1 MPGKWDVLGLGAV
14 AVDDLVYVDHY
25 PAPDS
30 KQRIHHQK
38 RQGGGLAGTSL
49 VAVARLG
56 GSAAYCG
63 VLGDDELSAFTIHEL
78 EREGVD
84 CSPCVSKAGALPVHS
99 IIIVDQTAGSRV
111 IFFSREGVFE
121 PPAEVLTEALIA
133 NCRVLFVDYLVIASA
148 LQIMPI
154 AHRYGIPVV
163 ADVEDD
169 SDPHMPDFLK
179 QVDHLIVGIEL
190 GLRLTSEE
198 NPVQMVGALARSGR
212 ACSVVTAGSQGCW
225 YCERGGQ
232 VEFFPA
238 FQIEAVDT
246 TGCGDV
252 FHGAYEISIARGE
265 TVSRA
270 IQIATAAAGLKAT
283 RPGGRD
289 GIPTYPTVLEFLA
302 RNGYGID

>member
-14 AVDDLVYVDHY
+14 AVDDLVYVDHC

-30 KQRIHHQK
+30 KQPILHQK

-56 GSAAYCG
+56 GKAAYCG
-63 VLGDDELSAFTIHEL
+63 VLGDDELSTFTLHEL

-84 CSPCVSKAGALPVHS
+84 CSPCVSQAGARPVHS
-99 IIIVDQTAGSRV
+99 IIIVDQSTGSRV
-111 IFFSREGVFE
+111 ILFSRDGVME
-121 PPAEVLTEALIA
+121 PPVEALTEALVV
-133 NCRVLFVDYLVIASA
+133 NCRVLFVDHLVLGSA
-148 LQIMPI
+148 LQMIPM
-154 AHRYGIPVV
+154 AHRHGIPVI

-169 SDPHMPDFLK
+169 SDPQLPAFIK
-179 QVDHLIVGIEL
+179 QIDHLIVGIEL
-190 GLRLTSEE
+190 AKRLTGEE
-198 NPVQMVGALARSGR
+198 NPVQIVGALARSGR
-212 ACSVVTAGSQGCW
+212 ACSVVTAGSHGCW

-232 VEFFPA
+232 VQFFPA
-238 FQIEAVDT
+238 FQVEAVDT

-265 TVSRA
+265 CVPRA

-283 RPGGRD
+283 QPGGRE
-289 GIPTYPTVLEFLA
+289 GIPSYPTVMEFLA
-302 RNGYGID
+302 ENGYGND